1 MSCILSIEGL
11 RAENT
16 KPIQLELPDRSVFMF
31 LMISMKSF
39 CNDIN
44 IVNIINLNELKEI
57 HWLFIL
63 FFSPVE
69 ERVVGFQL
77 FALLSTIRRLFHD
90 LSILNIIQ
98 SVSTVGLTP
107 NELKP

>member
-63 FFSPVE
+63 FFSPGRGE
-69 ERVVGFQL
+69 GCGFSVVCPVKYN
-77 FALLSTIRRLFHD
+77 SE
-90 LSILNIIQ
+90 
-98 SVSTVGLTP
+98 TVP
-107 NELKP
+107 